1 LIGTSIL
8 HAIKKKLDK
17 EIITFAYDIESDH
30 RNIVSEMGIA
40 TFVCDNI
47 SEAVKDAE
55 LVILAIPVGAME
67 TVARSISPHLKSN
80 TLITDTGFT
89 KASVI
94 KDVNTY
100 LPENVFLFLHIQ
112 LLALNILVLTRV
124 LVLYLKIDTGY

>member
-1 LIGTSIL
+1 MNSSFKKISILGLGLIGTSIL

-40 TFVCDNI
+40 TYVCDNI

-67 TVARSISPHLKSN
+67 TVARLISPHLKSN
-80 TLITDTGFT
+80 TLITDTGST

-100 LPENVFLFLHIQ
+100 LHLFYFFWWSVSR
-112 LLALNILVLTRV
+112 LLASN
-124 LVLYLKIDTGY
+124 